1 MKRWET
7 GIYIITNIINNKIY
21 IGSSSYCISNRIT
34 VHKRFL
40 KQNNHDNSYLQA
52 SYNKYGL
59 ENFKFE
65 ILEVCDKIN
74 CIEREQYWMDLYK
87 SYNRNIGF
95 NINEIANSRLNS
107 KMSEDSKLKMSMA
120 KIGKKLSPE
129 HILKSKLSRTGQK
142 RPQKTI
148 ELQNI
153 KKYKKLLQYTIDEVL
168 IKEWSSLQEAEIFFN
183 VKGAIGNCVRRGFG
197 YTSCGFR
204 WRYKVE

>member
-1 MKRWET
+1 MRKWET
-7 GIYIITNIINNKIY
+7 GVYIITNLINNKIY

-40 KQNNHDNSYLQA
+40 KQNKHDNSYLQA

-65 ILEVCDKIN
+65 VLELCNKIS
-74 CIEREQYWMDLYK
+74 CIKREQYWMDFYK

-107 KMSEDSKLKMSMA
+107 KMSEDSKLKMSKA
-120 KIGKKLSPE
+120 KLGKKLSQE

-142 RPQKTI
+142 RSKETI

-153 KKYKKLLQYTIDEVL
+153 KKYKKLLQYTIDNVL

-183 VKGAIGNCVRRGFG
+183 KKGAIGSCARKGLK
-197 YTSCGFR
+197 YTSCGFK
-204 WRYKVE
+204 WIYKED